1 MSKVPPAVCW
11 CDLLQTAGLVPLSF
25 LKDSSES
32 IRLHLESPKGGGW
45 AEKKQSCTQL
55 SFRKRRSCAEGE
67 GRNAASASSLSAQKN
82 AGQDTSP
89 TPLPNC
95 QTLAQPRSSQDTCL
109 LDRAL
114 SGPRTSWNPRLP
126 LPEKPVSEEA
136 PASPTRAAATR
147 ALGSCTQRPE
157 LHSSAQ
163 TALRQGES
171 QMAQRGCEL
180 AAVCHQELLRMP
192 QSGEAL
198 GVTTLRQQRA
208 VTSPCSSKPP
218 STKSPARCAQPS
230 KRGSWRHK
238 ITGKDGRGRRK
249 ERRGEEGRNFFG
261 KRLGLSFLLLFSTYL
276 SISWSPN
283 LYQCGCYQ
291 PKWQENHHESSSLF
305 NYWAN
310 QVPRANPPKISFF

>member
-218 STKSPARCAQPS
+218 QHKKSRTLRPALKTRFLKAQDN
-230 KRGSWRHK
+230 REGWE
-238 ITGKDGRGRRK
+238 GEE
-249 ERRGEEGRNFFG
+249 EREEGGRGEELFREKVGFEFFIII
-261 KRLGLSFLLLFSTYL
+261 FHLLVHQLKS
-276 SISWSPN
+276 
-283 LYQCGCYQ
+283 
-291 PKWQENHHESSSLF
+291 
-305 NYWAN
+305 
-310 QVPRANPPKISFF
+310 